1 MEEKSVIKRI
11 LIAVIVVL
19 IGAVCIAGFL
29 ALKHSHGGSWDVLLV
44 FGIKCT
50 SMSSFW
56 RYINWSHDFSY
67 YRYCR
72 SYCTGG
78 GSFLES
84 CWICGQS
91 GGKNYHNAMGQ
102 NIVCDFVIAA
112 SIFSDDD

>member
-56 RYINWSHDFSY
+56 RFMIIYFIIFELLIWVEWLVV
-67 YRYCR
+67 
-72 SYCTGG
+72 
-78 GSFLES
+78 LEIHQLEPRFQLLS
-84 CWICGQS
+84 LL
-91 GGKNYHNAMGQ
+91 
-102 NIVCDFVIAA
+102 
-112 SIFSDDD
+112 